1 MDDEQWLTERFEQHR
16 SRLRAMAYRMLGSM
30 SDADDAMQEA
40 WVRVSRSDPDGIGNM
55 GGFLTTV
62 VANVCL
68 NQLRAR
74 RTRRDQP
81 MGVRLPDPIVSPVD
95 RVGLDDEVVLADSV
109 GLALLVVLD
118 RLTPPERLAFVLHD
132 LFAVPYDE
140 IAAILG
146 RPPATA
152 RQHASRARRRVQ
164 ASGPMPD
171 TDLASQRRVVDAF
184 LAATRN
190 GDLEALM
197 AVLDPDVTLH
207 CDIGGDRPQASSEIR
222 GAATVSQNALAHSHP
237 RQLVTPVLVNG
248 TSGLLTTLHGR
259 PVSLMAFTVRGGK
272 ITQIDLLADPH
283 RLRQLDLTA
292 LAL

>member
-1 MDDEQWLTERFEQHR
+1 
-16 SRLRAMAYRMLGSM
+16 M
-30 SDADDAMQEA
+30 SDADDALQEA

-74 RTRRDQP
+74 RNRRDQP

-95 RVGLDDEVVLADSV
+95 RVGLDEKSSWPTPSGSPCWCYSTDSRRRNV
-109 GLALLVVLD
+109 
-118 RLTPPERLAFVLHD
+118 RFVLHD

-140 IAAILG
+140 IAGILG

-164 ASGPMPD
+164 ASGPLPD

-197 AVLDPDVTLH
+197 AVLDREVTLR
-207 CDIGGDRPQASSEIR
+207 CDIGGDQPQATSEAR

-237 RQLVTPVLVNG
+237 GHLVIPVLVNG
-248 TSGLLTTLHGR
+248 TAGLLTTRHGR

-283 RLRQLDLTA
+283 RLRQLDLAA
-292 LAL
+292 LAR